1 MKRNS
6 NLNAPILLVIKVAEN
21 KTCDV
26 LCFIQNLLVSG
37 WLLDPDQRYDKE
49 ESMFHLHS
57 LVSTMSSLSGHNHLA
72 VLFNF
77 VTAFVL
83 VASKQLPSK
92 ICLAPKVRLHSS
104 VGSSSFALTKG

>member
-1 MKRNS
+1 MKNIGKASKRFNNVFMKRNS

-21 KTCDV
+21 KICDV

-72 VLFNF
+72 EY
-77 VTAFVL
+77 
-83 VASKQLPSK
+83 
-92 ICLAPKVRLHSS
+92 C
-104 VGSSSFALTKG
+104 

>member
-1 MKRNS
+1 MKNIGKASKRFNNVFMKRNS

-21 KTCDV
+21 KICDV

-57 LVSTMSSLSGHNHLA
+57 LVSTMSSLSGHNYLA
-72 VLFNF
+72 EY
-77 VTAFVL
+77 
-83 VASKQLPSK
+83 
-92 ICLAPKVRLHSS
+92 C
-104 VGSSSFALTKG
+104 

>member
-72 VLFNF
+72 EY
-77 VTAFVL
+77 
-83 VASKQLPSK
+83 
-92 ICLAPKVRLHSS
+92 C
-104 VGSSSFALTKG
+104 

>member
-6 NLNAPILLVIKVAEN
+6 NLNAVILLVIKVAEN

-49 ESMFHLHS
+49 EPMFHLHS

-72 VLFNF
+72 EYCLTLLRPLF
-77 VTAFVL
+77 L
-83 VASKQLPSK
+83 
-92 ICLAPKVRLHSS
+92 
-104 VGSSSFALTKG
+104 

>member
-26 LCFIQNLLVSG
+26 LYFIQNLLVSG

-72 VLFNF
+72 EY
-77 VTAFVL
+77 
-83 VASKQLPSK
+83 
-92 ICLAPKVRLHSS
+92 C
-104 VGSSSFALTKG
+104 